1 MTNLSGWSVH
11 DLMARDATF
20 YHQILRDVFKE
31 ENENPTQDEPDDSAR
46 ARWRLSYS
54 LIRNFSIIP
63 GHANAEIDKEE
74 LQSWINTVLELGR
87 GSDRIAVTENYIG
100 RLLAHSPPDADGGWP
115 HRCVRDEI
123 ERLQSVELERGV
135 QLGRYN
141 MRGVHGKA
149 VFEGG
154 GQERSLAEQY
164 RQYAA
169 VAAAWPRTSALL
181 TVIAKGWERD
191 AEQEDLEAAQRK
203 LRS

>member
-1 MTNLSGWSVH
+1 VTNLSGSSVH

-87 GSDRIAVTENYIG
+87 GSDRISCDV
-100 RLLAHSPPDADGGWP
+100 
-115 HRCVRDEI
+115 
-123 ERLQSVELERGV
+123 
-135 QLGRYN
+135 LG
-141 MRGVHGKA
+141 
-149 VFEGG
+149 
-154 GQERSLAEQY
+154 
-164 RQYAA
+164 
-169 VAAAWPRTSALL
+169 T
-181 TVIAKGWERD
+181 
-191 AEQEDLEAAQRK
+191 
-203 LRS
+203 